1 MYPLPMNSR
10 LIYFSGLERLYFFE
24 SFKQLVKILSQRKN
38 HRIEILICNLYI
50 IDWVNS
56 QRKQSS
62 QHQFVTN
69 RQQLELAVKKR
80 VDKVLGIFSKSHLSY
95 DYKRPEYQPSLSEM
109 TESAIDL
116 LESSRYEIIGY

>member
-1 MYPLPMNSR
+1 M
-10 LIYFSGLERLYFFE
+10 
-24 SFKQLVKILSQRKN
+24 
-38 HRIEILICNLYI
+38 
-50 IDWVNS
+50 
-56 QRKQSS
+56 
-62 QHQFVTN
+62 TN

-116 LESSRYEIIGY
+116 LESSRYEILNWLFPVVLLKSLLNVPWF

>member
-1 MYPLPMNSR
+1 M
-10 LIYFSGLERLYFFE
+10 
-24 SFKQLVKILSQRKN
+24 KN
-38 HRIEILICNLYI
+38 HGIEILICNFYI

-56 QRKQSS
+56 QTKQGS

-116 LESSRYEIIGY
+116 LESSRYETGYFQ

>member
-1 MYPLPMNSR
+1 M
-10 LIYFSGLERLYFFE
+10 
-24 SFKQLVKILSQRKN
+24 
-38 HRIEILICNLYI
+38 
-50 IDWVNS
+50 
-56 QRKQSS
+56 
-62 QHQFVTN
+62 TN

-116 LESSRYEIIGY
+116 LESSRYEIRTWLFPVVLLKSPLNVPWF

>member
-1 MYPLPMNSR
+1 M
-10 LIYFSGLERLYFFE
+10 
-24 SFKQLVKILSQRKN
+24 KN
-38 HRIEILICNLYI
+38 HGIEILICNFYCI

-56 QRKQSS
+56 QTKQGS

-116 LESSRYEIIGY
+116 LESSRYERPKYQFPLVIFKAPFIEIDRSFIP

>member
-1 MYPLPMNSR
+1 MKTL
-10 LIYFSGLERLYFFE
+10 LLQK
-24 SFKQLVKILSQRKN
+24 FKQLLSQTKN
-38 HRIEILICNLYI
+38 HGIDILICNFYI

-56 QRKQSS
+56 QTKQGS

-69 RQQLELAVKKR
+69 RQQLDLAVKKR

-116 LESSRYEIIGY
+116 LESSRYKRPINFCQQF

>member
-1 MYPLPMNSR
+1 M
-10 LIYFSGLERLYFFE
+10 
-24 SFKQLVKILSQRKN
+24 
-38 HRIEILICNLYI
+38 
-50 IDWVNS
+50 
-56 QRKQSS
+56 
-62 QHQFVTN
+62 TN

-116 LESSRYEIIGY
+116 LESSRYEILNWLFPVVLLKSPLNVPWF